1 MISCRDLIKIYED
14 EEQNIRIPALRGC
27 DLLIDPGEIIAIV
40 GPSGSG
46 KTTLINILAGL
57 IKLSSGE
64 CVVNGQELGDLNQNA
79 LNRFRLH
86 NIGIVDQFPERTL
99 FLDVTVEENMTF
111 STYLTSGDSEE
122 ELDRNYTI
130 RKNLGI
136 DHLAKRQVRYL
147 SGGEMIRTAIACA
160 LAKKVPIL
168 LCDEPT
174 GQLDSKNTEKVKA
187 LLREVAK
194 SFGTTVLVVT
204 HDPRFFD
211 GVDKSCELRDGRVTS
226 MVSTEEQKLFGN
238 KSSFPVKF
246 RAQIDSSNNI
256 RIPDLV
262 MQSLKVKKELDIFLE
277 KNGYISLANPKGLKP
292 KEVTLK
298 KIEIRRKILELKP
311 LPKNYSKDKDP
322 LIKISNLSKIYQ
334 SRGIE
339 VQAISGIDLTIYRN
353 ELLFVV
359 GPSGSGKTTLIKL
372 LTGLENTTTGTIIL
386 DGTNFNNLTNAEKA
400 DFRREKMGLVSQQ
413 GNLHPFLTI
422 DDNFLLK
429 DIISLKKLKT
439 KEIEGLN
446 DESLKKFQIEHRR
459 NHFPLEI
466 SGGELQRA
474 TLAIATSNYPPIVI
488 LDEPTAN
495 FDSELAKQAM
505 DEIYK
510 MYKTTETT
518 IVIATHD
525 ISIIRDGFRVVEL
538 TDGHIVRDGIAYT
551 K

>member
-14 EEQNIRIPALRGC
+14 EEHNIRIPALRGC
-27 DLLIDPGEIIAIV
+27 DLLIDKGEIIAIV

-64 CVVNGQELGDLNQNA
+64 CVVNGQELADLNQNA

-86 NIGIVDQFPERTL
+86 NIGLVDQYPERTL
-99 FLDVTVEENMTF
+99 FLDITVEENMNF
-111 STYLTSGDSEE
+111 STYLALGDSVED
-122 ELDRNYTI
+122 LDRNYTI
-130 RKNLGI
+130 RKKLGI
-136 DHLAKRQVRYL
+136 EHLAKRQVRYL

-174 GQLDSKNTEKVKA
+174 GQLDSMNTEKVKA

-194 SFGTTVLVVT
+194 SFGTTILVVT
-204 HDPRFFD
+204 HDPRFYD
-211 GVDKSCELRDGRVTS
+211 GVDKSCEMRDGRVTS
-226 MVSTEEQKLFGN
+226 MVSNEEQKLLEN
-238 KSSFPVKF
+238 KASFPIKF
-246 RAQIDSSNNI
+246 KAQIDSSNNI

-262 MQSLKVKKELDIFLE
+262 IQSLNVKRELDIYLE
-277 KNGYISLANPKGLKP
+277 KNGNISLANPKGLKH
-292 KEVTLK
+292 KEINLK
-298 KIEIRRKILELKP
+298 KIEIRRKTLELKP
-311 LPKNYSKDKDP
+311 LPKNYCENKDP
-322 LIKISNLSKIYQ
+322 LIEISNLSKIYQ
-334 SRGIE
+334 SKGVE

-372 LTGLENTTTGTIIL
+372 LTGLENTTAGEIIL
-386 DGTNFNNLTNAEKA
+386 DGENFNNFTNAEKA

-439 KEIEGLN
+439 KEIDGLN
-446 DESLKKFQIEHRR
+446 DQYLKKFQIEHRR

-474 TLAIATSNYPPIVI
+474 ILAIATSNYPPIVI

-495 FDSELAKQAM
+495 FDSELAKQAIG
-505 DEIYK
+505 EIYK
-510 MYKTTETT
+510 IFKTTETT
-518 IVIATHD
+518 IIIATHD
-525 ISIIRDGFRVVEL
+525 ISIIRDGIRVVEL
-538 TDGHIVRDGIAYT
+538 ADGHIVRDGIAYT